1 MLFSS
6 NNLGHTGS
14 LCTALVLWGRS
25 SSSIRLPRVLVASAS
40 FLLTAVGSY
49 ASQAG
54 NPERPNILWIV
65 SEDNGPF
72 LGCYGDS
79 LAVTP
84 NLDRLAAQGVRY
96 ENAFANAPVCAPSRS
111 TIITGMYAS
120 SLGTLHMRSTNP
132 LPRSIRFFTQYLRE
146 AGYYCTNRH
155 KEDYN
160 TIKPDGAWDE
170 SSKEATWT
178 KRAPGQPFFSVVN
191 ITTSHESSLHETVST
206 THDPA
211 RMILPP
217 YHPDTPVIRHDWAQ
231 YYDKIT
237 EMDKQVGGILEELE
251 RQGLAEETIVFY
263 YADHGGVLTR
273 SKRFVYDSGT
283 RVPLLVRVPE
293 KFKHLAP
300 GEPGTH
306 TDRLVGFV
314 DLAPTILSLA
324 GIPVPG
330 YMQGQAFLGRQK
342 SEPPEYVH
350 LFRGRMDERIDLMR
364 AVRSTRFKYIR
375 NYLPHRVYAQHLDY
389 LWKMPTT
396 RSWEAEY
403 RAGRVTEVQRR
414 FFETKPTEELY
425 DVETDPHEVN
435 NLARDPAYARVL
447 GELRAANR
455 QRILETRDPTFLPE
469 AEMVIRSGGGSPYDM
484 ARNAT
489 AYNLPRILATAE
501 LAGEMDPGN
510 LTELQDLLED
520 TDSGVRY
527 WAAQGLIALGTR
539 ARPAEESLHRAL
551 GDSSPDV
558 RISAAEALAILG
570 HSEKVL
576 PVLREAMQDPNE
588 YVRLH
593 AINVIDHLDEKA
605 RTLLPVLENANN
617 DDSEYVRSVAIK
629 ALEDLRDST

>member
-1 MLFSS
+1 
-6 NNLGHTGS
+6 LGVE
-14 LCTALVLWGRS
+14 A
-25 SSSIRLPRVLVASAS
+25 RLLVASTA
-40 FLLTAVGSY
+40 FLLTALGTY
-49 ASQAG
+49 AGQAAD
-54 NPERPNILWIV
+54 PERPNILWIV

-72 LGCYGDS
+72 LGSYGDS

-84 NLDRLAAQGVRY
+84 HLDRLAAQGVRY

-132 LPRSIRFFTQYLRE
+132 LPGSIRFFTQYLRE

-191 ITTSHESSLHETVST
+191 ITTSHESSLHETVPT
-206 THDPA
+206 THDPE

-217 YHPDTPVIRHDWAQ
+217 YHPDTPAIRHDWAQ

-237 EMDKQVGGILEELE
+237 EMDERVGAILQELE

-263 YADHGGVLTR
+263 YADHAGVLTR

-283 RVPLLVRVPE
+283 RVPLLVRIPE
-293 KFKHLAP
+293 KFKHLAT

-306 TDRLVGFV
+306 TNRLVGFV

-324 GIPVPG
+324 GIPIPE
-330 YMQGQAFLGRQK
+330 YMQGRAFLGMQK
-342 SEPPEYVH
+342 TEPREYVH

-364 AVRSTRFKYIR
+364 AIRSQRFKYIR
-375 NYLPHRVYAQHLDY
+375 NYLPHRIYAQHLSY

-396 RSWEAEY
+396 RSWEAEF
-403 RAGRVTEVQRR
+403 RAGRVTDVQRR

-425 DVETDPHEVN
+425 DIEADPHEVN
-435 NLARDPAYARVL
+435 NLAGDPDYARVL

-455 QRILETRDPTFLPE
+455 RWILETRDPTFLPE
-469 AEMVIRSGGGSPYDM
+469 AEMVIRSGGGSPHDM
-484 ARNAT
+484 ARDRST
-489 AYNLPRILATAE
+489 YNLQSILAAAE

-510 LTELQDLLED
+510 LTELQDLLKD
-520 TDSGVRY
+520 ADSGVRY

-539 ARPAEESLHRAL
+539 ALPAEEPLRTAL

-558 RISAAEALAILG
+558 RISAAEALGILG
-570 HSEKVL
+570 HSRTVL
-576 PVLREAMQDPNE
+576 PVLREAMEDPNE

-593 AINVIDHLDEKA
+593 AINVIDSLDEKA
-605 RTLLPVLENANN
+605 RALIPALEKANN
-617 DDSEYVRSVAIK
+617 DESEYVRSVAAK
-629 ALEDLRDST
+629 ALEDLGSSG